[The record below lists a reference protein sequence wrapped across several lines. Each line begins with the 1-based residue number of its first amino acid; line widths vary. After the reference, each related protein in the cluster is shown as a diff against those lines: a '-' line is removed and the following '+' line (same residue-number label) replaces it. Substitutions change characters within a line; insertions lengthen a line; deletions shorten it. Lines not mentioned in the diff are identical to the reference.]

1 MHSFSP
7 PCTDFAC
14 SVTVSAMRGARRNAI
29 GVVGVVVVAVA
40 VVVDIVEIVSR
51 GGQRGAEPPVNG

>member
-29 GVVGVVVVAVA
+29 AVVGVVVAVA
-40 VVVDIVEIVSR
+40 VVVDISKIVGI
-51 GGQRGAEPPVNG
+51 GGPRGAEPPVSG